1 MKRAYDRD
9 RARKLIPL
17 LGSITQEI
25 NERVHEA
32 RILQGRL
39 AKIEGGPVCDEF
51 MNLKAKLAVHRRELR
66 HSAKELDRLGCVM
79 DEEEPGQIRIPGSD
93 GDFEHGFQFDSGSRS
108 LRRVQPG
115 INIA

>member
-9 RARKLIPL
+9 RARQLIPL

-25 NERVHEA
+25 SDRVHEA
-32 RILQGRL
+32 LIIQGRL
-39 AKIEGGPVCDEF
+39 AKLEGNPIGDEF